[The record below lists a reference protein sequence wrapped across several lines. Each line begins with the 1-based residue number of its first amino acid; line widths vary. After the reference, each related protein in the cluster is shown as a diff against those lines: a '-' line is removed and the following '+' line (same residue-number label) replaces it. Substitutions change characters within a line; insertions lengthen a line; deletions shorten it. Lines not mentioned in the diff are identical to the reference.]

1 MEDQWSIYYFMKIKE
16 LIYLLFEVGKA
27 PMQSGSGPEMQFIL
41 CFVREALDGNKQ
53 L

>member
-1 MEDQWSIYYFMKIKE
+1 MKHILLHKIKE
-16 LIYLLFEVGKA
+16 LIYLLFEVGKT